1 MTLGLSSL
9 ALPMT
14 AETMAPKP
22 TLRRGNRS
30 KGTINMVMR
39 VRRSRKDSVSS
50 LRYTIPM
57 LRVDMSVGL
66 RGNIVR
72 SDDFDENFLE
82 VVFRVFI
89 AKLGEG
95 AFGKKFSGLD
105 DADGVAE
112 FFDFGHDV
120 GGEDD
125 GFAAVAALAD
135 ELDDGARGH
144 NVETAGGFV
153 EDHDW
158 RVVDECAGNGGFL
171 LLAGGE
177 FVAAAVAEFVHVQA
191 VENFFDALFEGSFVQ
206 TVEAAEIF
214 DKFLGSE
221 ARVQGGGG
229 GEKPDAGADFFG
241 IFDDVVTA
249 DDGGAIGGLE
259 DGSEH
264 TEGGR

>member
-1 MTLGLSSL
+1 M
-9 ALPMT
+9 
-14 AETMAPKP
+14 
-22 TLRRGNRS
+22 
-30 KGTINMVMR
+30 
-39 VRRSRKDSVSS
+39 
-50 LRYTIPM
+50 PM
-57 LRVDMSVGL
+57 LRSDMLAGL
-66 RGNIVR
+66 LGNVVR

-82 VVFRVFI
+82 VLFVMLV
-89 AKLGEG
+89 AKLFES
-95 AFGKKFSGLD
+95 AFGQKFSGLD

-177 FVAAAVAEFVHVQA
+177 FVAAAVAE
-191 VENFFDALFEGSFVQ
+191 
-206 TVEAAEIF
+206 
-214 DKFLGSE
+214 
-221 ARVQGGGG
+221 
-229 GEKPDAGADFFG
+229 
-241 IFDDVVTA
+241 
-249 DDGGAIGGLE
+249 
-259 DGSEH
+259 
-264 TEGGR
+264 